1 MTVNYRSQGE
11 GTLGLHFPLT
21 ALGAGAAKGEE
32 AYIERVKDLCLDC
45 LLYTSPS
52 PRD

>member
-32 AYIERVKDLCLDC
+32 AYIERVKDLCLEPQLSLC
-45 LLYTSPS
+45 S
-52 PRD
+52 RGK